1 MRQIVHAFRYRL
13 RERQDVFYCT
23 ACQTVR
29 GAQTA
34 DGRGCAST
42 VDGALK
48 IDMSDI
54 NYVHVDKGK
63 QFARVGGGVLLRQLE
78 KCLEEHGLL
87 TPWGIRGGGGIF
99 GAIIEL
105 TIKFYPP
112 KEPMAIEFP
121 TVGRIFATLAT
132 WADADHDQAW
142 AWFDSVAALGTCIM
156 NTPHAASLQE
166 FTEDNEKLV
175 IWPSN
180 GRGNTISI
188 KKWTR
193 KTVKCLDCGQ
203 DHHMVEIISMTGNQ
217 KHEGE
222 AAAWASALET
232 ELREQDPSNI
242 LQASYIALSGDENM
256 DLKRIYGTHYE
267 TLLGLKRKYDPGNV
281 FKYAELRVLV

>member
-1 MRQIVHAFRYRL
+1 MRQIVNAFRYRL

-99 GAIIEL
+99 GAIFEL
-105 TIKFYPP
+105 TIKLYPP
-112 KEPMAIEFP
+112 KELMAIEFP
-121 TVGRIFATLAT
+121 TVGSIFALLAT

-175 IWPSN
+175 TWPSS

-188 KKWTR
+188 KKWTM
-193 KTVKCLDCGQ
+193 KTVKVMAKSSKLILDG
-203 DHHMVEIISMTGNQ
+203 DQ

-222 AAAWASALET
+222 ATAWDSALEA
-232 ELREQDPSNI
+232 ELREQDSSNI
-242 LQASYIALSGDENM
+242 LQASYIALSGDENT
-256 DLKRIYGTHYE
+256 DLKNICGTHYE
-267 TLLGLKRKYDPGNV
+267 TLLGPKREHDPGNV
-281 FKYAELRVLV
+281 FKYAALRVLV